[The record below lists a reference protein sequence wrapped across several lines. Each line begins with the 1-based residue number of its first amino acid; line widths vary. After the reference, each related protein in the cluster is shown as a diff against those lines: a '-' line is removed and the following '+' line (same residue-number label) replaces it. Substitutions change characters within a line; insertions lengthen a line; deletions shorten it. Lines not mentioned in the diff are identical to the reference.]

1 MSKIRIYEL
10 AKQLGVANKDL
21 VAKINSIGIE
31 AKSHMAMLTEE
42 EAAKV
47 TALYS
52 RRRKNPKRIHRKR
65 MHPSRTSPSRISR
78 SRMGRKRKMTADRT
92 ATDLRRKR
100 TTETKAEATKTETKA
115 SRERAIIIIITII
128 IITSRAVRI
137 TRAHSSRARRT
148 TIKARTKK
156 TKRATRTVRR

>member
-1 MSKIRIYEL
+1 
-10 AKQLGVANKDL
+10 
-21 VAKINSIGIE
+21 
-31 AKSHMAMLTEE
+31 
-42 EAAKV
+42 
-47 TALYS
+47 
-52 RRRKNPKRIHRKR
+52 
-65 MHPSRTSPSRISR
+65 
-78 SRMGRKRKMTADRT
+78 MGRKRKMTADRT

-115 SRERAIIIIITII
+115 SRERAIIITII

-156 TKRATRTVRR
+156 TKRGIRTARR

>member
-1 MSKIRIYEL
+1 
-10 AKQLGVANKDL
+10 
-21 VAKINSIGIE
+21 
-31 AKSHMAMLTEE
+31 
-42 EAAKV
+42 
-47 TALYS
+47 
-52 RRRKNPKRIHRKR
+52 
-65 MHPSRTSPSRISR
+65 
-78 SRMGRKRKMTADRT
+78 MGRKRKMTADRT

-100 TTETKAEATKTETKA
+100 TTETKAEATKAETKT
-115 SRERAIIIIITII
+115 SRARAIITI

>member
-1 MSKIRIYEL
+1 
-10 AKQLGVANKDL
+10 
-21 VAKINSIGIE
+21 
-31 AKSHMAMLTEE
+31 
-42 EAAKV
+42 
-47 TALYS
+47 
-52 RRRKNPKRIHRKR
+52 

-78 SRMGRKRKMTADRT
+78 SRTGRKRKMTADRT
-92 ATDLRRKR
+92 ATDLHRKR

-115 SRERAIIIIITII
+115 SRARAIIITITI

-156 TKRATRTVRR
+156 TKRGIRTARR

>member
-47 TALYS
+47 TALYQP
-52 RRRKNPKRIHRKR
+52 KKEEPKRMHRKR

-92 ATDLRRKR
+92 ATDLHRKR
-100 TTETKAEATKTETKA
+100 PTETKAEATKTETKA
-115 SRERAIIIIITII
+115 SRERAIIITII

>member
-47 TALYS
+47 TALYQP
-52 RRRKNPKRIHRKR
+52 RKNPKRMHRKR

-78 SRMGRKRKMTADRT
+78 SRTGRKRKMTADRT
-92 ATDLRRKR
+92 ATDLHRKR

-115 SRERAIIIIITII
+115 SRARAIIITITI

-156 TKRATRTVRR
+156 TKRGIRTARR

>member
-47 TALYS
+47 TALYQP
-52 RRRKNPKRIHRKR
+52 KKEKPKRMHRKR

-100 TTETKAEATKTETKA
+100 TTETKAEATKTETKT
-115 SRERAIIIIITII
+115 SRARAIITTITI

-156 TKRATRTVRR
+156 TKRGIRTARR